1 MGGMKQIALAL
12 TLMLAAAP
20 AAQASSQLRAAVA
33 RDLPG
38 YVRGVDVSQLST
50 AQLGGIYAIIHSPRS
65 ESDKR
70 RLIKSSLGGRHSL
83 RSLFGVGN

>member
-1 MGGMKQIALAL
+1 MKHLILATALV
-12 TLMLAAAP
+12 AAASG
-20 AAQASSQLRAAVA
+20 AQASSQLQLAVE

-38 YVRGVDVSQLST
+38 YVRDVDTSVLSA

-70 RLIKSSLGGRHSL
+70 RLIKSTLGGRHAL
-83 RSLFGVGN
+83 RSLLFNRN